1 MSYLEGSF
9 YNMIHSG
16 GNSNTPT
23 FRRNDEIYST
33 VDYIFISNQMGPML
47 KSTDIYR
54 LHSSWTDHQLHSLL
68 INLGQTLIGLR
79 LWRATTISAQ
89 QRIAHN

>member
-16 GNSNTPT
+16 GNSNTLA
-23 FRRNDEIYST
+23 FRRNDEIYFT
-33 VDYIFISNQMGPML
+33 VDYIFINNQMRPML

-54 LHSSWTDHQLHSLL
+54 LHSLWTDHQLHSLL
-68 INLGQTLIGLR
+68 INLSQTLIGLR